1 MDTEEALEFLEN
13 LVFINTGE
21 HLDKVQRI
29 IFRQLWEDERLKY
42 SEMAKSRG
50 YTEAHFKAVGA
61 RLWQILSNITG
72 EKVSKSNFQAVVITR
87 WRNQHLQADFQNQ
100 NGNGLVNQLQL
111 ETINSNFVGRDRE
124 IAELNDI
131 ILRQRAKII
140 LIQGEGGVGKTT
152 LARKYF
158 KTRKLDKVLELWM
171 ATDTQ
176 NITSAESVVEEWL
189 RRDFNE
195 EPGREFGINLER
207 LRRKLRDPKYQ
218 IGIFIDNLE
227 TALDRNGK
235 FINTRRAYVE
245 LLRVLTDSSVH
256 SITLVTSRERLSESS
271 IEICTYTLEGLNEQA
286 WRQFFSNY
294 NIDCNSLAL
303 SEMCKAY
310 GGNAK
315 AMQIIRG
322 VISTDFGND
331 IDAYWQENC
340 HDLLNERQLNDLV
353 TTQFNRLQKNN
364 IEAYRLL
371 CRLGCYRYQD
381 ITSVPIEGVL
391 CLLWDVAESQRR
403 RVIRALQDLSLIEA
417 KKGKYWLHSV
427 IRTEA
432 IARLKST
439 SEWELVNRKVAEF
452 WTQQV
457 AEVKNITDALTAL
470 EAYYH
475 YLEIEDFEQA
485 ANVIT
490 KCRGKQWGTGLP
502 LGCSF
507 YQLGLPQKI
516 IFVITPIIDH
526 IQSQESLSKLYNML
540 GYTYRIIGEIAQAIR
555 CYQIIEAI
563 VDQDLVSEQTKT
575 SLVFN
580 RGLCKLELWEVAQ
593 AKECFDT
600 VCYLVGKESILDDY
614 MIYSQCCLAYIHSC
628 TGSLVEAFSIA
639 ENVYLSISSSI
650 RMTLWGIGHSLATLA
665 FTYKNL
671 GNLEKSLNIC
681 QQAIVHCEENNFT
694 QIKGRAIACLAE
706 IYREQ
711 QEYTTAISCHRTS
724 IQILQKIGAK
734 ANLANA
740 YYQLGLTYQRTGEM
754 HRSRENFIEAIRLFQ
769 EMQAPKQVEKVQK
782 AMGYF

>member
-1 MDTEEALEFLEN
+1 MDTEEALEFLDN

-21 HLDKVQRI
+21 HLDRTQTI
-29 IFRQLWEDERLKY
+29 ILRQLWEDERRTYLDIA
-42 SEMAKSRG
+42 ESRG

-61 RLWQILSNITG
+61 KLWQLLSHVTG
-72 EKVSKSNFQAVVITR
+72 ERVSKSNFQTVIINR
-87 WRNQHLQADFQNQ
+87 WRNQRLQRDSQNH
-100 NGNGLVNQLQL
+100 NGNGLVKQLQT
-111 ETINSNFVGRDRE
+111 ESIESNFVGRDRE
-124 IAELNDI
+124 IAELNYTI
-131 ILRQRAKII
+131 HQGAKVI

-158 KTRKLDKVLELWM
+158 KTQKLDKVLELWM

-207 LRRKLRDPKYQ
+207 LRRKLRDPKSQ

-235 FINTRRAYVE
+235 LIDTRRPYVD
-245 LLRVLTDSSVH
+245 LLRVLADSSVH

-271 IEICTYTLEGLNEQA
+271 IEIYTYLLEGLDEQA
-286 WRQFFSNY
+286 WRQFFSSH
-294 NIDCNSLAL
+294 NIDSNSIAL

-322 VISTDFGND
+322 VISTDFGSD
-331 IDAYWQENC
+331 IDAYWQENSN
-340 HDLLNERQLNDLV
+340 DLLNERQLNDLV
-353 TTQFNRLQKNN
+353 TTQFNRLQENN
-364 IEAYRLL
+364 IEAYKLL

-391 CLLWDVAESQRR
+391 CLLWDVAELQSR
-403 RVIRALQDLSLIEA
+403 RVIRALQDLSLIEV
-417 KKGKYWLHSV
+417 KKGQYWLHSV
-427 IRTEA
+427 IRAEA

-439 SEWELVNRKVAEF
+439 PEWEFVNQKAAEF

-457 AEVKNITDALTAL
+457 VEVKDIIDALKAL

-475 YLEIEDFEQA
+475 YVEIEDFEQA
-485 ANVIT
+485 ANVII
-490 KCRGKQWGTGLP
+490 KGRGKQWGTGLP

-516 IFVITPIIDH
+516 ISVITRIIDH
-526 IQSQESLSKLYNML
+526 VQAQESLSKLYNML
-540 GYTYRIIGEIAQAIR
+540 GYTYRIIGQIEQAIQ

-563 VDQDLVSEQTKT
+563 VDQELVSEQTKI
-575 SLVFN
+575 SLLFN
-580 RGLCKLELWEVAQ
+580 RGLCKLELWEVPE
-593 AKECFDT
+593 AKECFDA
-600 VCYLVGKESILDDY
+600 VYSLAEKNSILDDY
-614 MIYSQCCLAYIHSC
+614 MIYSQCCLAYLHSC
-628 TGSLVEAFSIA
+628 SGSHPDAFSLA
-639 ENVYLSISSSI
+639 ENVYLSISSSS

-671 GNLEKSLNIC
+671 GNLEKSLYIC
-681 QQAIVHCEENNFT
+681 QETILHCEVNNFT
-694 QIKGRAIACLAE
+694 QIKGRVIACLAE
-706 IYREQ
+706 IYRER
-711 QEYTTAISCHRTS
+711 QEYSTAISHHIKS

-754 HRSRENFIEAIRLFQ
+754 HKSRESFAEAIRLFQ

-782 AMGYF
+782 AILCL